1 MNFDRFFKL
10 ISYAVVFC
18 GFFSLLV
25 SGGVGVFSTIIFI
38 LVLVSAWFLE
48 KSRWATSERVGT
60 VLVFVV
66 IPIFYF
72 ARKYQLAGLE
82 PMSLIWQQCLRK

>member
-48 KSRWATSERVGT
+48 KSRW
-60 VLVFVV
+60 
-66 IPIFYF
+66 
-72 ARKYQLAGLE
+72 QLQNELGLF
-82 PMSLIWQQCLRK
+82 